1 MRHRLAD
8 KVYRLILRVYP
19 REFRERFG
27 TDMASAYHAA
37 RLDARQRGRA
47 GGMEFWFGVITDGL
61 VRAPVEHLHMTMS
74 DLRYAAR
81 GLMRTPVFTI
91 VAILTIALGI
101 GANAAIFSA
110 VRAVA
115 LRPLGLTDAER
126 LVRIW
131 EKNDRLKI
139 RRFAVSVP
147 NYVDWR
153 AQSTVFEEL
162 GAWRSGSTT
171 LTTGGEPQRL
181 DSLQAT
187 ATVLPLL
194 GVQPMIGRNFLPEE
208 DRPGGAH
215 VALLFESVW
224 RERFGANPNLV
235 GQSIT
240 PRRCAVRRHRHRAG
254 RQFSIRAPR

>member
-1 MRHRLAD
+1 
-8 KVYRLILRVYP
+8 
-19 REFRERFG
+19 
-27 TDMASAYHAA
+27 MASAYHAA

-47 GGMEFWFGVITDGL
+47 GGMEFWFGVFTDGL

-81 GLMRTPVFTI
+81 GLMRTPMFTI

-101 GANAAIFSA
+101 GANTAIFSA

-153 AQSTVFEEL
+153 EQSTVFDEL
-162 GAWRSGSTT
+162 GAWRERQHDADDRRRAAAPGLSRGDRD
-171 LTTGGEPQRL
+171 G
-181 DSLQAT
+181 T
-187 ATVLPLL
+187 AAAW
-194 GVQPMIGRNFLPEE
+194 RAAD
-208 DRPGGAH
+208 DRSKFPA
-215 VALLFESVW
+215 
-224 RERFGANPNLV
+224 
-235 GQSIT
+235 
-240 PRRCAVRRHRHRAG
+240 
-254 RQFSIRAPR
+254 